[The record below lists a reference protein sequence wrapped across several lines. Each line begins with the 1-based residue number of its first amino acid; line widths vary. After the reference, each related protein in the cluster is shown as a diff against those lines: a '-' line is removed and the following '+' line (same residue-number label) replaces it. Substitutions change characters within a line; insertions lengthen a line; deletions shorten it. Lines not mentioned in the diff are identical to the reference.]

1 MTGLAGTAECL
12 TGVLALGGVGALAS
26 RNEEVIR
33 KWRTWMMSAPLAA
46 GCLWLGA
53 PGAALLAACLGVTS
67 PSGQGPR
74 HAEAKRD
81 VAVARPIAALQRVS
95 RSSP

>member
-26 RNEEVIR
+26 QNEEVIR
-33 KWRTWMMSAPLAA
+33 KWRTWMVSAPLAA

-53 PGAALLAACLGVTS
+53 PGSALLAACLGVTGAIEYGRLVKLRAADS
-67 PSGQGPR
+67 
-74 HAEAKRD
+74 ALLAA
-81 VAVARPIAALQRVS
+81 VAVVLPLVA
-95 RSSP
+95 